1 MKKRTT
7 FIAMLVM
14 VSCVS
19 YGQKGHKMTVKD
31 SLKMVTL
38 QNVQVTSTRA
48 GKHTPMAFT
57 NISKEDIQEVN
68 YGKDVPFLLQMT
80 PSVVATSDAGTG
92 IGYTSI
98 HVRGTDPTR
107 VNITTNG
114 IPLNDAESNLVYWSN
129 TPDFISSVENIQ
141 IQRGAGTS
149 TNGAGAF
156 GASIN
161 LQTSSLPLT
170 QSTGVDFS
178 GGSYGTHKE
187 TLKYN
192 TGLLNNHWAFNM
204 RLSNI
209 GSDGY
214 IDRASAKMNS
224 YFFQGGYYANN
235 SSIKFITFNGTEQ
248 TYHAWDY
255 STRDNWEKYG
265 RTYNPCGKY
274 TDENG
279 NKAYYKNQID
289 YYHQQHYQLLWN
301 QIFTPELNLNVAL
314 HYTHGFGYYEQYKE
328 DQKLY
333 KYLLTSALGNTSD
346 LVRQKNMQN
355 DFYGTVMSLNYKK
368 NSLETTVG
376 GGWNKYDGD
385 HIGNVLWVRQFNG
398 SINPNQEYYNNNAQ
412 KSDANI
418 YGKVN
423 YNIMGGLNA
432 YVDLQYRHVKYEMTG
447 MSAAFDDK
455 HNQIPFDINKT
466 FDFFNPKSGLY
477 YTINKNNDV
486 YASFA
491 IAQKEPTR
499 NDYED
504 YGSAQPKSE
513 RMSDW
518 ELGYNYKSKFFN
530 AGINL
535 YYMKYKNQFVLTGS
549 QDSNGEMIAMNV
561 DDSYRAGIELMAEA
575 KLFKGFTWNAN
586 ATLSRNKAHNMN
598 LKLVDPTTW
607 EESYLNVGTTNLSYS
622 PSCIISNSFRYEY
635 KGFATSLRSQY
646 VSEQYMTNSGCRY
659 YIDADGSHVSTMI
672 DAYFVS
678 DLDFSYTFKIPTFKS
693 ITVGCT
699 IYNIF
704 NEEYE
709 SNGACGLQFRSNGK
723 GGVEAY
729 QDSYYDS
736 YSTYSCQAP
745 IHFLAHLSLNF

>member
-1 MKKRTT
+1 M
-7 FIAMLVM
+7 
-14 VSCVS
+14 
-19 YGQKGHKMTVKD
+19 
-31 SLKMVTL
+31 
-38 QNVQVTSTRA
+38 
-48 GKHTPMAFT
+48 
-57 NISKEDIQEVN
+57 
-68 YGKDVPFLLQMT
+68 
-80 PSVVATSDAGTG
+80 
-92 IGYTSI
+92 
-98 HVRGTDPTR
+98 
-107 VNITTNG
+107 
-114 IPLNDAESNLVYWSN
+114 
-129 TPDFISSVENIQ
+129 
-141 IQRGAGTS
+141 
-149 TNGAGAF
+149 
-156 GASIN
+156 
-161 LQTSSLPLT
+161 
-170 QSTGVDFS
+170 
-178 GGSYGTHKE
+178 
-187 TLKYN
+187 
-192 TGLLNNHWAFNM
+192 
-204 RLSNI
+204 
-209 GSDGY
+209 
-214 IDRASAKMNS
+214 
-224 YFFQGGYYANN
+224 
-235 SSIKFITFNGTEQ
+235 
-248 TYHAWDY
+248 
-255 STRDNWEKYG
+255 
-265 RTYNPCGKY
+265 
-274 TDENG
+274 
-279 NKAYYKNQID
+279 
-289 YYHQQHYQLLWN
+289 
-301 QIFTPELNLNVAL
+301 
-314 HYTHGFGYYEQYKE
+314 
-328 DQKLY
+328 
-333 KYLLTSALGNTSD
+333 
-346 LVRQKNMQN
+346 
-355 DFYGTVMSLNYKK
+355 
-368 NSLETTVG
+368 
-376 GGWNKYDGD
+376 
-385 HIGNVLWVRQFNG
+385 
-398 SINPNQEYYNNNAQ
+398 
-412 KSDANI
+412 
-418 YGKVN
+418 
-423 YNIMGGLNA
+423 
-432 YVDLQYRHVKYEMTG
+432 
-447 MSAAFDDK
+447 
-455 HNQIPFDINKT
+455 T
-466 FDFFNPKSGLY
+466 FDFEMIQKVYTDFNNRVDAARKFMGRPLTYSEKILCAHLHSSQEASAFKRGESYVDFAPDRVAMQDATAQMALLQFMQAGKKKVAVPS
-477 YTINKNNDV
+477 TVHADHLIQARVGATKDLQEANNKNNEV

-518 ELGYNYKSKFFN
+518 ELGYNYKSRYFN

-635 KGFATSLRSQY
+635 KGLAASLRSQY